1 MGGQRLHGP
10 HLFPTRRLR
19 DQIHEMKTILRSS
32 ALLLAISSFFGCAN
46 VDVTKTGKGYYP
58 PTNPNEVEILMTVP
72 TRPYEELA
80 SVTTSGHDMRA
91 EAKLHNAIRAKA
103 APLGANAVILK
114 DQGIIPT
121 GMGGGQR
128 WAMGVAIRYTASPSV
143 TVNRQPNS
151 R

>member
-1 MGGQRLHGP
+1 
-10 HLFPTRRLR
+10 
-19 DQIHEMKTILRSS
+19 MKTIHRLST
-32 ALLLAISSFFGCAN
+32 LLVAAFTFASCAS

-80 SVTTSGHDMRA
+80 SVTTTGYDMRE

-121 GMGGGQR
+121 GMGGGKR
-128 WAMGVAIRYTASPSV
+128 WAMGVAIHYTAAPSV
-143 TVNRQPNS
+143 SVNRKADS

>member
-1 MGGQRLHGP
+1 MKSIQR
-10 HLFPTRRLR
+10 FCA
-19 DQIHEMKTILRSS
+19 S
-32 ALLLAISSFFGCAN
+32 ALSFLTLIGCAS

-58 PTNPNEVEILMTVP
+58 PTNPNEIEILMTVP

-80 SVTTSGHDMRA
+80 SVTTNGHEMRA
-91 EAKLHNAIRAKA
+91 EAKMHNAIRAKA

-121 GMGGGQR
+121 GFGGGQR
-128 WAMGVAIRYTASPSV
+128 WAMGVAIRYTAGPAT
-143 TVNRQPNS
+143 TVQRAPGA

>member
-1 MGGQRLHGP
+1 
-10 HLFPTRRLR
+10 
-19 DQIHEMKTILRSS
+19 MKTTHRLS
-32 ALLLAISSFFGCAN
+32 ALLLGIFTLFGCAS

-80 SVTTSGHDMRA
+80 SVTTTGHDMRA

-128 WAMGVAIRYTASPSV
+128 WAMGVAIRYTASPAV
-143 TVNRQPNS
+143 TVNRKADS

>member
-1 MGGQRLHGP
+1 
-10 HLFPTRRLR
+10 
-19 DQIHEMKTILRSS
+19 MKTTLRLS
-32 ALLLAISSFFGCAN
+32 ALLLTIVTFLGCAS

-80 SVTTSGHDMRA
+80 SVTTTGHDVRA

-103 APLGANAVILK
+103 APLGAHAVILK
-114 DQGIIPT
+114 DQGILS
-121 GMGGGQR
+121 GGQR
-128 WAMGVAIRYTASPSV
+128 WALGVAIRYTASPSV
-143 TVNRQPNS
+143 TANRQPNS